1 MFTRTENFT
10 VFGGAY
16 LTETHSSH
24 PMPRKATGIGPL
36 AAVLSALVFRR
47 PDHIWSRRGPQGCSC
62 HGLWF
67 PEWWLDRGACDA
79 SAAGNG
85 VVKGA

>member
-24 PMPRKATGIGPL
+24 KMPRKATGIGPL
-36 AAVLSALVFRR
+36 AAVLFALVF
-47 PDHIWSRRGPQGCSC
+47 
-62 HGLWF
+62 
-67 PEWWLDRGACDA
+67 GALTTSGA
-79 SAAGNG
+79 VAAL
-85 VVKGA
+85 KGARATDYGFQSGGLIAVSSMPAVREMVW